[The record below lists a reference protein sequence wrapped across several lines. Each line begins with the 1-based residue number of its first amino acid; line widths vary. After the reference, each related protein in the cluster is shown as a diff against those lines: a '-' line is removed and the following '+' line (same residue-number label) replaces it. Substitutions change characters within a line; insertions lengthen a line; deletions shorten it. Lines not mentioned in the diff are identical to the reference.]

1 MTEWIL
7 ITMLCT
13 RWCVPIY
20 ADVMPTKEACESKIE
35 HKQTFANNPSHYCVP
50 RVKQGSDKK

>member
-13 RWCVPIY
+13 RWCIPQY
-20 ADVMPTKEACESKIE
+20 AEVMPTKAACEARIVDTGGNLSR
-35 HKQTFANNPSHYCVP
+35 PSHYCVP
-50 RVKQGSDKK
+50 RIKENA